1 MEKIVVKA
9 PVYKEFKEET
19 EEIVNQLSVYG
30 LNLLA
35 QHEDDPESVQNDI
48 QYIYDK
54 IGDVITTLDEY
65 LDRYYD

>member
-35 QHEDDPESVQNDI
+35 QHEGDAESVQNDI

-65 LDRYYD
+65 LERYYG

>member
-30 LNLLA
+30 INLLA
-35 QHEDDPESVQNDI
+35 QHEGDHESVQKDI

-65 LDRYYD
+65 LERYYD